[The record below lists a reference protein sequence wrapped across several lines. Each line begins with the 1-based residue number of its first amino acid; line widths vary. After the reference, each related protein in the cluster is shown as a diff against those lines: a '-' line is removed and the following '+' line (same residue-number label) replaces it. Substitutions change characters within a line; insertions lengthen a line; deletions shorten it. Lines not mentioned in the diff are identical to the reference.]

1 MSFPPSEL
9 VYKLVHLK
17 CQAQGVDEEKAKYF
31 RDFVY
36 DMEVSLN
43 RREVALSNIFR
54 TCSKSVWKCH
64 V

>member
-1 MSFPPSEL
+1 M
-9 VYKLVHLK
+9 
-17 CQAQGVDEEKAKYF
+17 DEEKAKYF

-36 DMEVSLN
+36 DVEVSLN
-43 RREVALSNIFR
+43 TGEEALSNVFR